1 VASVEQPEDVA
12 GLVEELVAAQRVG
25 TAHELVAAAGQSA
38 GRVERIESASEVVR
52 QLVDEAHHVLTRLAA
67 LTHP

>member
-1 VASVEQPEDVA
+1 MEQPEDVA
-12 GLVEELVAAQRVG
+12 GLVDELVAAQRVG

-52 QLVDEAHHVLTRLAA
+52 QLVAEAHAILAKLAA
-67 LTHP
+67 LSQP